1 MLTLFM
7 VSLPRCFP
15 MKLIQCHLSS
25 GQRVPL
31 LVQDGTGAPLPV
43 LVPFLYVQLKYRYS
57 AYNTVAGH
65 VRAIQAFYAYAQ
77 SRGLDADEAIL
88 ACRFEAILALLDGF
102 SVWLITGRKADN
114 LAGRIGVYDSSP
126 PQVDLRTR
134 DQYLHK
140 LKRYLSWCATRY
152 IPRIRQDACAQFDIN
167 AAFVDVA
174 DAIERRFES
183 HIVDIRPNQTRYR
196 SLTDAQLQIIR
207 GLIQPGSPSNPF
219 PKRLQLRNWLM
230 IELLL
235 ETGMRR
241 GELLKLYTTDINQGS
256 QHAYVSIL
264 DREQDPGDPRAE
276 EPALKTSSRTI
287 GMSSDLYKVYERY
300 IQYQRRPIRGGKPMK
315 MPFRYL
321 FISDRGRPLSI
332 RALASV
338 FDRLFQTIEQAH
350 PGLLPTLSAHDFRHT
365 FADRFLAYL
374 VEKRGYDLERAMDE
388 LRRICGWSVTSA
400 MPRRYAGR
408 YLAESACRHNAQRTS
423 AAWKRLDD

>member
-1 MLTLFM
+1 MFM
-7 VSLPRCFP
+7 VGLLRCFP
-15 MKLIQCHLSS
+15 VKLIQCRFSS

-57 AYNTVAGH
+57 AYNTVAAH
-65 VRAIQAFYAYAQ
+65 IRAIQTFYLYAER
-77 SRGLDADEAIL
+77 RGLDADEAIL
-88 ACRFEAILALLDGF
+88 ACRFEAILALLDGY
-102 SVWLITGRKADN
+102 SVWLMSSRQADN
-114 LAGRIGVYDSSP
+114 LAGRIGAVGSSH
-126 PQVDLRTR
+126 PQIDLRTR

-140 LKRYLSWCATRY
+140 LKHYLSWCATRY
-152 IPRIRQDACAQFDIN
+152 IPRIRKSASALVDIN
-167 AAFVDVA
+167 AVFVDVA

-183 HIVDIRPNQTRYR
+183 HTVDLRPNQTRYR
-196 SLTDAQLQIIR
+196 SLTDTQLQIIR
-207 GLIQPGSPSNPF
+207 GLIRPNAPENPF

-256 QHAYVSIL
+256 MHAYVSIL
-264 DREQDPGDPRAE
+264 DREQDAGDPRAE
-276 EPALKTSSRTI
+276 EPALKTNSRTI
-287 GMSSDLYKVYERY
+287 GISSDLYEIYERY
-300 IQYQRRPIRGGKPMK
+300 IQYERRPIRGGKPMK

-321 FISDRGRPLSI
+321 FISDRGRPLSL

-338 FDRLFQTIEQAH
+338 FDRLFQAIDQAH
-350 PGLLPTLSAHDFRHT
+350 TGLLPTLSAHDFRHT

-374 VEKRGYDLERAMDE
+374 VETRGYELERAMDE
-388 LRRICGWSVTSA
+388 LRRICGWSATSA